1 MGGPSAGV
9 QQVWALFDLATIPI
23 EGTFE
28 EQLQPFVAACAA
40 LFRASGASL
49 FLAERSGRTYRLVA
63 KHGEQVKAPI
73 GATIRAGEGIAG
85 ACIQART
92 PMLVRDPSDDARLR
106 GVSARPEIGSSM
118 VVPIV
123 VASDECLGVLNLSR
137 GTEEPEFD
145 DDDLFAAWSVVRYL
159 GLALR
164 NLTLLAERNQAL
176 REAERMRTEIQAV
189 LSSLAVG
196 VVSIDPDGKVGAANP
211 EAVSLLGGL
220 ELKPEE
226 ELGWEI
232 LELASEVRGAGRRQR
247 VCRRGQ
253 PEQVLL
259 LHGSQLPD
267 GGVVVAIEDITESDR
282 SAREMAR
289 MRRLAEMGQMAA
301 AIAHEIRNPL
311 TGICGASQMLLE
323 HGGQIAEL
331 AQIIHDEGE
340 RLNRLCTD
348 FLNFAKPL
356 QLNRQPCDLRN
367 LVHGVVTIQQARAEQ
382 AGVRLVE
389 ISPEQPVEAEVDSA
403 RLSQVLHNLVVNA
416 IQACERGGVVEIVLE
431 ADRLTVRD
439 TGKGMSPETL
449 SMLFTPFFTTK
460 PKGNGLGLSTAKK
473 IVDAHGGSIDVRSEL
488 GRGTSF
494 TIQWNGGAAA

>member
-1 MGGPSAGV
+1 M
-9 QQVWALFDLATIPI
+9 QQIWALFDLATMPI

-28 EQLQPFVAACAA
+28 EQLEPFVAACAE

-49 FLAERSGRTYRLVA
+49 FLADRAARSYQLVA
-63 KHGEQVKAPI
+63 KCGDQVKAPI
-73 GATIRAGEGIAG
+73 GATIRAGQGIAG
-85 ACIQART
+85 ACIQSRK
-92 PMLVRDPSDDARLR
+92 PMLVTDPSADPRLR
-106 GVSARPEIGSSM
+106 DVAARPEIGSSM

-123 VASDECLGVLNLSR
+123 VAADECLGVLNLSR
-137 GTEEPEFD
+137 GRHEPEFD

-164 NLTLLAERNQAL
+164 NLTLLAERNRAL
-176 REAERMRTEIQAV
+176 REAERMRAEIQAV

-196 VVSIDPDGKVGAANP
+196 VVSIDPDGTVGAANP
-211 EAVSLLGGL
+211 EALNLLGGL
-220 ELKPEE
+220 ELRPED
-226 ELGWEI
+226 ELGREI
-232 LELASEVRGAGRRQR
+232 LQLAEDVRASGRRQR
-247 VCRRGQ
+247 VCRRFQ
-253 PEQVLL
+253 DSQVLL
-259 LHGSQLPD
+259 LHGSSLPD
-267 GGVVVAIEDITESDR
+267 GGTVVAIEDITESER

-289 MRRLAEMGQMAA
+289 MKRLAEMGQMAA

-356 QLNRQPCDLRN
+356 QLNVQRCDLRN
-367 LVHGVVTIQQARAEQ
+367 VVHGVVTIQRARAEQ
-382 AGVRLVE
+382 VGVRVVE
-389 ISPEQPVEAEVDSA
+389 ILPEDPVEADVDSA

-416 IQACERGGVVEIVLE
+416 IQACDPGGIVEVVLE
-431 ADRLTVRD
+431 SDRLVVRD
-439 TGKGMSPETL
+439 TGRGMSPETL

-473 IVDAHGGSIDVRSEL
+473 ILDAHGGSIDVRSEL
-488 GRGTSF
+488 GQGTTF
-494 TIQWNGGAAA
+494 TIQWCGGVAA

>member
-49 FLAERSGRTYRLVA
+49 FLAERPGRSYRLVA
-63 KHGEQVKAPI
+63 KHGDQVKAPI
-73 GATIRAGEGIAG
+73 GTTIRAGEGIAG

-92 PMLVRDPSDDARLR
+92 PMLVKDPSDDVRLR
-106 GVSARPEIGSSM
+106 GVSARPEIGSAM

-137 GTEEPEFD
+137 GRDEPEFG

-176 REAERMRTEIQAV
+176 REAERMRAEIQAV

-196 VVSIDPDGKVGAANP
+196 VVSIDPDGRVGAANP
-211 EAVSLLGGL
+211 EALSLLGGL
-220 ELKPEE
+220 DLRPEE
-226 ELGWEI
+226 ELGREI
-232 LELASEVRGAGRRQR
+232 LQLAEEVRASGRRQR
-247 VCRRGQ
+247 VCRRGPQ
-253 PEQVLL
+253 EQVLL

-267 GGVVVAIEDITESDR
+267 GGVVVAIEDITESER

-289 MRRLAEMGQMAA
+289 IRRLAEMGQMAA

-323 HGGQIAEL
+323 HGGQVAEL

-356 QLNRQPCDLRN
+356 QLHRQRCDLRN

-382 AGVRLVE
+382 AGVRLVA
-389 ISPEQPVEAEVDSA
+389 ISPDDPVEAEVDSA

-416 IQACERGGVVEIVLE
+416 IQACEPGGIVEVVLE
-431 ADRLTVRD
+431 SDRLTVRD
-439 TGKGMSPETL
+439 TGRGMSAETL

-473 IVDAHGGSIDVRSEL
+473 IMDAHGGSIDVRSEL

-494 TIQWNGGAAA
+494 TIQWSGGAAA